1 MTRVTV
7 AHLEARKE
15 SILDSALKVFARR
28 GIQFATMAEIAE
40 EAGISAGAIYRYFP
54 GKEAL
59 IDACF
64 SENTEQIT
72 SEWHREVEAAEGN
85 PLDALFNIAR
95 TSVAHLYGDGAE
107 DRTRVMAE
115 RILDGSRMDDE
126 KWRADASRERDAIA
140 HGLAEP
146 IELAQAG
153 GTFPAS
159 IDAYQLSQALLSFY
173 NGARLG
179 RLIGPEMDPM
189 AQLEALCSLVSIAS
203 EAAREKTAAQREFA
217 SA

>member
-28 GIQFATMAEIAE
+28 GIQFATMAEIAD

-59 IDACF
+59 INACF

-72 SEWHREVEAAEGN
+72 SEWHREVEAAAGN
-85 PLDALFNIAR
+85 PLDALFLIAR
-95 TSVAHLYGDGAE
+95 KSVEHLEHDDAN

-126 KWRADASRERDAIA
+126 KWKADALIERDAISR
-140 HGLAEP
+140 GLAEP
-146 IELAQAG
+146 IERAQAAG
-153 GTFPAS
+153 SFPRE

-173 NGARLG
+173 NGARLAK
-179 RLIGPEMDPM
+179 LLGPEIDPM
-189 AQLEALCSLVSIAS
+189 AQLEALCGLFTVAS
-203 EAAREKTAAQREFA
+203 EATKSQRPAVTA
-217 SA
+217 